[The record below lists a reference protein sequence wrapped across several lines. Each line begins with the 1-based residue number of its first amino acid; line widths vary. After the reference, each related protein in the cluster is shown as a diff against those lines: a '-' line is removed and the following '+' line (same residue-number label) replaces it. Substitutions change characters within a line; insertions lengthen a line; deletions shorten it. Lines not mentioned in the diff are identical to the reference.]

1 MIGTFGA
8 GLVFFLLSR
17 VRRRSGSSKLQVLV
31 PTTASQLMI
40 SGTELPGN
48 PPRWVGAVVL
58 IGYAV
63 VTGVIGTAIMK
74 RRDIS

>member
-1 MIGTFGA
+1 M
-8 GLVFFLLSR
+8 L
-17 VRRRSGSSKLQVLV
+17 
-31 PTTASQLMI
+31 

-58 IGYAV
+58 IGYAIVAGV
-63 VTGVIGTAIMK
+63 VGTMITK